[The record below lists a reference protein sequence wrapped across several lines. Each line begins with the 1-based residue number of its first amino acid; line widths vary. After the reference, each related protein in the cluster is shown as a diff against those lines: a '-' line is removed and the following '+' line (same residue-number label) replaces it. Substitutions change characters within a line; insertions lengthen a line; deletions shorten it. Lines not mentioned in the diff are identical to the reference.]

1 METFDIWQRGASFVV
16 PPAFNADETYTL
28 TATGGIVRNSDGAH
42 IPADEAN
49 ADYRA
54 FLAWEA
60 SGKTAAPYVAPFNP
74 DAVSAECKRRIFA
87 VASTNAQVNMAAA
100 RAAGI
105 LSPAQEAAF
114 LDGLTWTQAM
124 RAACETLIAASDK
137 TFAEDAHWPAC
148 PADVIALADAF

>member
-1 METFDIWQRGASFVV
+1 M
-16 PPAFNADETYTL
+16 
-28 TATGGIVRNSDGAH
+28 RNSDGAH

-100 RAAGI
+100 RRRYSLASARGGFSRRPDMDSGHARSLRNADRRKRQDFRRGCTLAGMSRRRDRARRRFLIFAASAAGN
-105 LSPAQEAAF
+105 SGRQSKSRNERS
-114 LDGLTWTQAM
+114 G
-124 RAACETLIAASDK
+124 
-137 TFAEDAHWPAC
+137 
-148 PADVIALADAF
+148 